1 MTTGSILVTVTTGGT
16 PTQVTTDTTIKVCL
30 IKAQTI
36 LGESGKM
43 YLGNSQAMSKSTY
56 ANVLAVL
63 SPVASGPLDRFE
75 LRSDENRNG
84 FQLSTLWVDAET
96 NGQKLLITYTI
107 A

>member
-1 MTTGSILVTVTTGGT
+1 MTTGSILVTVATGGT
-16 PTQVTTDTTIKVCL
+16 PIQVTTDATIKVSA

-43 YLGNSQAMSKSTY
+43 YLGNSQAMSKTTY

-75 LRSDENRNG
+75 LVSDENRNG
-84 FQLSTLWVDAET
+84 FQLSSFWVDAET
-96 NGQKLLITYTI
+96 NGQHLLVTYVI